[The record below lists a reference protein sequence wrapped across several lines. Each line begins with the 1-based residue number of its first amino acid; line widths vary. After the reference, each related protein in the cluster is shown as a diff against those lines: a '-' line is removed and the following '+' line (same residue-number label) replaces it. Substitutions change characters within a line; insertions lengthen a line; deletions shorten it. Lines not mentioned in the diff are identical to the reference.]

1 MIEWCVYGLSVQGDV
16 EAVRK
21 QLSCGVDPNVKDFA
35 GWTPLVSGLPSI
47 HLPSMS

>member
-1 MIEWCVYGLSVQGDV
+1 M

-35 GWTPLVSGLPSI
+35 GWTPLVSRHCMGAL
-47 HLPSMS
+47 MSEG